1 MALKD
6 RPDPAWSGRVVLEP
20 GWALFRGQTGHATFH
35 KHYAVQIMFS
45 AKDDRVK
52 SAGTK
57 SASKGRVTI
66 ISSMEPHQV
75 TSSSHVTDVLF
86 VDPLRYQHLAESH
99 GADALACANVDSWIS
114 HIRSATAKPKDLRLA
129 ELLRELDEMEELA
142 PGYSA
147 RDAAR
152 QINLSSSRFS
162 ALFRAEM
169 KLPFRQ
175 WVLWSR
181 LQRALSVI
189 LSGSDLTSA
198 AYAAGF
204 SDSAHLARTMKSM
217 FGVSLS
223 KGIAPLTR
231 ISI

>member
-1 MALKD
+1 LALED
-6 RPDPAWSGRVVLEP
+6 RYDPAWSGHVVLEP

-45 AKDDRVK
+45 AKGDGVE
-52 SAGTK
+52 SSEAE
-57 SASKGRVTI
+57 SLCNGRVTI
-66 ISSMEPHQV
+66 IPSMESHRL
-75 TSSSHVTDVLF
+75 TSSPQVTDVLF
-86 VDPLRYQHLAESH
+86 VEPLRYQHLVESH
-99 GADALACANVDSWIS
+99 GADALERADVDSWIS

-129 ELLRELDEMEELA
+129 ELLRVLDEMEELA

-189 LSGSDLTSA
+189 FSGSDLTGA